1 MLGWLD
7 FRDLDLG
14 LDPAERVPHN
24 AKVALNLGPTV
35 GAADRGHARIHFVCD
50 PTVLEEAVERM
61 AA

>member
-1 MLGWLD
+1 M
-7 FRDLDLG
+7 
-14 LDPAERVPHN
+14 PHN